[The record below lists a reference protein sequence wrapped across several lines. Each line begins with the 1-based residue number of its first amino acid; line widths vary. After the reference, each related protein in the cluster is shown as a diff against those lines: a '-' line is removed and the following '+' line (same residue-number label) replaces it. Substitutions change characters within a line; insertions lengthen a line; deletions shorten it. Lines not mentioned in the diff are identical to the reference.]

1 MKISVFGMLP
11 FSHLI
16 KEGLEKLGHEIS
28 SENPELIYANDP
40 RGYKEAVLVKTK
52 YKNVPLIL
60 NILDIPWHMP
70 NIQQQTKLLVDQFL
84 IQADFVSTI
93 SLKVKKD
100 LSQFLNKK
108 IHVIY
113 NPIKDVYYDENI
125 LKNNM
130 FLYVGRANDPIKRFN
145 LVRNTLLKVK
155 DGIKKIKICGTE
167 NPNFGNY
174 LGHVSDKELN
184 NLYNSTKFVLLP
196 SKAEG
201 IGLPMIES
209 MICGALPVTC
219 SDNETAKEFLP
230 PDFIC
235 EPEPQLIL
243 EHIERL
249 DKEYSV
255 KRKLAFKFG
264 KKYKEKFNKIS
275 IAENILNIIK

>member
-1 MKISVFGMLP
+1 MCIMMKKFQRIICSYF
-11 FSHLI
+11 
-16 KEGLEKLGHEIS
+16 
-28 SENPELIYANDP
+28 
-40 RGYKEAVLVKTK
+40 
-52 YKNVPLIL
+52 
-60 NILDIPWHMP
+60 
-70 NIQQQTKLLVDQFL
+70 
-84 IQADFVSTI
+84 
-93 SLKVKKD
+93 
-100 LSQFLNKK
+100 
-108 IHVIY
+108 
-113 NPIKDVYYDENI
+113 
-125 LKNNM
+125 
-130 FLYVGRANDPIKRFN
+130 VGRANDPIKRFN
-145 LVRNTLLKVK
+145 LVRNTLFKIK
-155 DGIKKIKICGTE
+155 DGVKKIKICGDE
-167 NPNFGNY
+167 NPDFGNY
-174 LGHVSDKELN
+174 LGYVSDEELN

-264 KKYKEKFNKIS
+264 KKYKEKFNKSS
-275 IAENILNIIK
+275 IAKNILDVIK

>member
-1 MKISVFGMLP
+1 M
-11 FSHLI
+11 
-16 KEGLEKLGHEIS
+16 
-28 SENPELIYANDP
+28 
-40 RGYKEAVLVKTK
+40 
-52 YKNVPLIL
+52 
-60 NILDIPWHMP
+60 
-70 NIQQQTKLLVDQFL
+70 
-84 IQADFVSTI
+84 
-93 SLKVKKD
+93 
-100 LSQFLNKK
+100 
-108 IHVIY
+108 
-113 NPIKDVYYDENI
+113 
-125 LKNNM
+125 
-130 FLYVGRANDPIKRFN
+130 
-145 LVRNTLLKVK
+145 RNTLFKIK
-155 DGIKKIKICGTE
+155 DGVKKIKICGTE

-174 LGHVSDKELN
+174 LGYVSDKELN

-196 SKAEG
+196 SKSEG

-243 EHIERL
+243 EHIDRL

-264 KKYKEKFNKIS
+264 KKYKEKFNKSS